1 MLDKRDQVLGETRPP
16 SIKRGVGCV
25 VKPPTS
31 RMLRDGMA
39 RQSLLIP
46 LLVASASFLF
56 AYGLFSR
63 YRLEGKLDASSL
75 LGKRVSSIPL
85 KDLRSG
91 EDHAS
96 RLEKGDALLIYL
108 LPGCEACEK
117 ELRFLIGS
125 SIFKNRELQIY
136 GVMLQDR
143 FSAEQYV
150 EANKL
155 SFPILL
161 DEGGRLRQRLDL
173 KFFPANLRLKDGV
186 VCEAWF
192 GFEPDEVKLKRHLFP
207 ARCE

>member
-1 MLDKRDQVLGETRPP
+1 MV
-16 SIKRGVGCV
+16 
-25 VKPPTS
+25 
-31 RMLRDGMA
+31 
-39 RQSLLIP
+39 SL
-46 LLVASASFLF
+46 V
-56 AYGLFSR
+56 SR

-136 GVMLQDR
+136 GVMFQDR

-173 KFFPANLRLKDGV
+173 KFFR
-186 VCEAWF
+186 
-192 GFEPDEVKLKRHLFP
+192 RI
-207 ARCE
+207 